1 MDPCSLIGWAVFGL
15 FVGAIARF
23 VWSGPQPAGCLT
35 TMLLGVAGSV
45 VGGLV
50 TQTLVAGR
58 DGPYHP
64 AGWIMSIV
72 GAVLVLWAY
81 SATIPREH

>member
-1 MDPCSLIGWAVFGL
+1 MI
-15 FVGAIARF
+15 
-23 VWSGPQPAGCLT
+23 
-35 TMLLGVAGSV
+35 LGVAGSV

-64 AGWIMSIV
+64 SGWIMSIV

-81 SATIPREH
+81 GATIPREP